1 MAEEIAVADEV
12 PARPSVG
19 CDFCSTRIPADS
31 FEYVYWSGT
40 KRLLSAACAGCQ
52 QRTTVS
58 FKVWRR
64 KSGMSVP
71 SDP

>member
-1 MAEEIAVADEV
+1 MAEELAYAQDEPAV
-12 PARPSVG
+12 PNIR
-19 CDFCSTRIPADS
+19 CDYCSSRIPADS

-40 KRLLSAACAGCQ
+40 KRLVSAACPACQ
-52 QRTTVS
+52 QRTTMS
-58 FKVWRR
+58 FKIWRR

>member
-1 MAEEIAVADEV
+1 MAEEIVLADEE
-12 PARPSVG
+12 PARPSVH
-19 CDFCSTRIPADS
+19 CDYCSSRIPADS

-40 KRLLSAACAGCQ
+40 SRLLSAACPGCD
-52 QRTTVS
+52 QRTTLS

-71 SDP
+71 SEP